1 MKKIITIL
9 IFCAAAAVAAG
20 CASTRP
26 TQFYTL
32 SPAAAPPAAPP
43 AGWAVSVGP
52 VSVPAAVDRPQI
64 VLQTGPNQ
72 VFIAEFDRWAAPL
85 RQDIARI
92 VAENLAGMLGAS
104 QSAVFP
110 QLTADEAS
118 HRVIIDIL
126 RFESQLNGSA
136 ILDARWTV
144 TAPATGKTQNG
155 RVKITEPVQGSG
167 YAEIAAAHSRAL
179 EKLSVMISGTIR
191 NMENGKP

>member
-1 MKKIITIL
+1 MKKIITSL
-9 IFCAAAAVAAG
+9 IFCLAAAILAG
-20 CASTRP
+20 CASTSS

-32 SPAAAPPAAPP
+32 SPSAAQPAAQ
-43 AGWAVSVGP
+43 ASVWAVSVGP

-64 VLQTGPNQ
+64 VLQNGPNQ

-104 QSAVFP
+104 QSTVFP

-126 RFESQLNGSA
+126 RFDSQLNQSA

-144 TAPATGKTQNG
+144 TATAAGKTQNG
-155 RVKITEPVQGSG
+155 RMKITEPVRGGG
-167 YAEIAAAHSRAL
+167 YAEIVAAHSRAL
-179 EKLSVMISGTIR
+179 EKLSVAIAGTIR
-191 NMENGKP
+191 AMESGKP